1 MYANSDGKGAVD
13 LRELGEVRSTR
24 LNFQLHVSV
33 REREHS
39 AWLLLF
45 SLGPTVVGGSILK
58 EKEIGKDSTWE
69 GLDGERSF

>member
-1 MYANSDGKGAVD
+1 M
-13 LRELGEVRSTR
+13 RSTR

-33 REREHS
+33 NEREHS

-69 GLDGERSF
+69 ELDGERSF